1 MLTEVEEK
9 RTRHGL
15 IQRRCGHELRTRS
28 SEGRG
33 QVAKANLLVG
43 WDSLL
48 GVTRGKD
55 SSSYKCVCSSN
66 RGPPCTSDDSAIWT
80 DHAAE
85 SKRLN

>member
-33 QVAKANLLVG
+33 QVAKANLLIG

-48 GVTRGKD
+48 GVTRGKAD

-66 RGPPCTSDDSAIWT
+66 RGPSVPVMTQQFGQIMQLKAKD
-80 DHAAE
+80 
-85 SKRLN
+85 